1 MLNKMVAII
10 ALKIYRCP
18 YLKKKNTLLGRAV
31 SFIRHCDLMQIF
43 QRAVTCK
50 NCFSCESK
58 AYNLFKAKISPFI
71 VK

>member
-10 ALKIYRCP
+10 ALKIYRFP
-18 YLKKKNTLLGRAV
+18 YLKKILYWEGQCLL
-31 SFIRHCDLMQIF
+31 SDFCDLMQIF
-43 QRAVTCK
+43 LRAVTCK
-50 NCFSCESK
+50 NFFSCELK